1 LATAGVALAALAA
14 LYVGGAARLAR
25 PLAPDPA
32 APLIRIVQANVD
44 QKNKWRPENLPLIF
58 ADYLRLSGGAGP
70 ARPDIVVWPEGALPA
85 VVTDLI
91 DPRSPYAAPLA
102 ASLAPGQTLMMGANR
117 AERDAFGQ
125 TRYFNSLVALQSD
138 GTQARIVAHYDKYR
152 LVPFGEFIPA
162 GELMGRLGVRSLV
175 HMPEDFTA
183 GPEPL
188 PIALPG
194 QAPVQPLICY
204 EGLFPRFTSEAA
216 ARTGVRPR
224 WILNVSNDSWFG
236 ATS

>member
-1 LATAGVALAALAA
+1 
-14 LYVGGAARLAR
+14 
-25 PLAPDPA
+25 
-32 APLIRIVQANVD
+32 
-44 QKNKWRPENLPLIF
+44 
-58 ADYLRLSGGAGP
+58 
-70 ARPDIVVWPEGALPA
+70 
-85 VVTDLI
+85 
-91 DPRSPYAAPLA
+91 
-102 ASLAPGQTLMMGANR
+102 
-117 AERDAFGQ
+117 ERDAFGQ

-188 PIALPG
+188 PMALPG

-204 EGLFPRFTSEAA
+204 EGLFPRFTGEAA

-236 ATS
+236 ATSGPLQHLNLASYRAIEEGLPMVRATPTGVSAGIEARGRIVPGQRLGLNVEGAIAARLPPAAPATPYSRFGEAAFVAMLLISLLAAASARIRRT